1 MEIVSA
7 RSFRSNQTSVLRK
20 AQRGESILLSSRIGK
35 FRIVPVSEE
44 DSLAERIARGL
55 EQVKLI
61 QEGKLPRRS
70 VQDMLN
76 EL

>member
-7 RSFRSNQTSVLRK
+7 RTFRSNQTSVLRK

-44 DSLAERIARGL
+44 DSIAERIARGL

-61 QEGKLPRRS
+61 QEGKLPRRT